1 MDVRYVCKNRYIH
14 TYSIM
19 QYLIITLKVL
29 IRNVSVPVSGLF
41 KRVAVFA
48 KYGKY
53 EVLVSVA
60 NETWYKDTQQ

>member
-1 MDVRYVCKNRYIH
+1 MYVRIGTYIH
-14 TYSIM
+14 NYSIM

-48 KYGKY
+48 KYGWKF
-53 EVLVSVA
+53 
-60 NETWYKDTQQ
+60 